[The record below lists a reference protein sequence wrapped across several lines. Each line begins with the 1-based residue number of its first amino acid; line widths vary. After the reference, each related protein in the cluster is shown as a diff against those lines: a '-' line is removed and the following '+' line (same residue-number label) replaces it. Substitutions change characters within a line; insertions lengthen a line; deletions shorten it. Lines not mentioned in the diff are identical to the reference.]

1 MIKYVIFL
9 LTFVL
14 IGCSNEPSFPD
25 PIKPTENKTETIQKW
40 IDYFKPYNIVYDRFD
55 SVPKPKDK
63 NICFLNPKD
72 FPENTVANI
81 DIINNNDA
89 EKQYKNK
96 LFLKT
101 FNSLY
106 ISDDLETQCNQSY
119 LRLKNK
125 YESLLVDKPII
136 SEQDYQEFNNIYLE
150 ERLNVINKINSIV
163 KQCKET
169 ELKNKELNDY
179 QNKNGLPITEN
190 SYSC

>member
-106 ISDDLETQCNQSY
+106 SWTVS
-119 LRLKNK
+119 K
-125 YESLLVDKPII
+125 YS
-136 SEQDYQEFNNIYLE
+136 IYF
-150 ERLNVINKINSIV
+150 
-163 KQCKET
+163 
-169 ELKNKELNDY
+169 
-179 QNKNGLPITEN
+179 
-190 SYSC
+190 YSCLGSSFRSNF

>member
-1 MIKYVIFL
+1 M
-9 LTFVL
+9 TFVL

>member
-1 MIKYVIFL
+1 MMKYVVFL

-55 SVPKPKDK
+55 SIPKPKDK

-72 FPENTVANI
+72 FPENTVANVV
-81 DIINNNDA
+81 IINNNED

-96 LFLKT
+96 LFLKI
-101 FNSLY
+101 FDSLY

-119 LRLKNK
+119 LKLKNK
-125 YESLLVDKPII
+125 YESLLADKAII
-136 SEQDYQEFNNIYLE
+136 SEQDYQELNNIYLE
-150 ERLNVINKINSIV
+150 ERMNVINKINSIV

-190 SYSC
+190 PYSC